1 MPRGL
6 WKPCGRLRLCGLE
19 MLRRLGI
26 VTERVGETSES
37 VGGWA
42 PSAAAAFAEAE
53 ASAGELVVKGVE
65 EGEAA
70 GDAAFRTTGGELLA
84 PEGNLAGDLTGDLGG
99 LTGDLGDLTGDFTGD
114 LGGGGQMAQLGSG

>member
-6 WKPCGRLRLCGLE
+6 RKPCGRLRLCGLE

-26 VTERVGETSES
+26 VTERVGETSVN

-53 ASAGELVVKGVE
+53 ASAGELVAEGGE

-70 GDAAFRTTGGELLA
+70 GDAAFRTSGGGLLD
-84 PEGNLAGDLTGDLGG
+84 PGGNPTGD
-99 LTGDLGDLTGDFTGD
+99 LTGDLGDLTGDLTGD
-114 LGGGGQMAQLGSG
+114 LGGSGQMAQPGSG